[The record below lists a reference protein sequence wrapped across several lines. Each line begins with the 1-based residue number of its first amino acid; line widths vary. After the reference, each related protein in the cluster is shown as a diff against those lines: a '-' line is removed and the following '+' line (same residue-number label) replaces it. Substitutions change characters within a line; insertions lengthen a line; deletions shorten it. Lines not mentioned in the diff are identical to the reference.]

1 MEIHIIRHGQSA
13 NNAMMENPGTR
24 VEDPELT
31 ETGWEQ
37 ARHTAAFLA
46 NGSNLEDLVRR
57 PIHAPERRQPHPYQF
72 THLYTSPMHRT
83 LQTTQPIAQKLG
95 LRPEVWV
102 DLHEHGG
109 IYLERDGVVMGFG
122 GLTRAQMQEHFPDY
136 MLPATITEAGWWNVD
151 SGQENIAGAYAR
163 AITVALALKERAT
176 RPEHKHDRI
185 ILVAHGTFIDCLL
198 KAFVGAAPR
207 EGYYHWLYNA
217 SLTRLDIIDS
227 GAIIMR
233 YTNRV
238 HHLPPELV
246 T

>member
-13 NNAMMENPGTR
+13 NNAVMEKSDLR

-31 ETGWEQ
+31 EVGWEQ
-37 ARHTAAFLA
+37 ARQTAAFLG

-57 PIHAPERRQPHPYQF
+57 PADAPERRQPHPYHF

-83 LQTTQPIAQKLG
+83 LQTAQPIAAQLG
-95 LRPEVWV
+95 LKPEVWV
-102 DLHEHGG
+102 GLHEHGG
-109 IYLERDGVVMGFG
+109 IYLERDGLVMGYG
-122 GLTRAQMQEHFPDY
+122 GLTRSQMQQHFPDY
-136 MLPATITEAGWWNVD
+136 VLPPDITEAGWWNPD
-151 SGQENIAGAYAR
+151 AGQENIAGAYAR
-163 AITVALALKERAT
+163 AITVALALKERAAQ
-176 RPEHKHDRI
+176 PQHQDDRI

-198 KAFVGAAPR
+198 KAFAGAAPR
-207 EGYYHWLYNA
+207 EGYYHWLYNG

-238 HHLPPELV
+238 SHLPPELI